1 MTKKKDAGKNSPEK
15 TGRVADMC
23 REEALLEE
31 NSRLKQEVALARE
44 VASKAIAASVAKSEF
59 LANMSHEIR
68 NPMNGVIGM
77 TGLLLDTRLNGE
89 QRYYAEM
96 VRDSAVSLL
105 SILNDILDFSKI
117 EAGRLELETLD
128 FDLPSLLQD
137 FTAAMALRAREKN
150 VVLLCSVAPDVP
162 SLLRGDPGRLRQV
175 LNNLVGNALKFTQ
188 AGEVE
193 LGVFLEEESEHFV
206 RLRFSV
212 RDTGIGIP
220 EERLPGIFDKF
231 MQVDSSTA
239 RTFGGTGLGLAISK
253 QLAEMMGGR
262 IWATSVEGKGSE
274 FCFTSA
280 MGKQREQ
287 SVPDISS
294 VDVRGVRVLVVDEK
308 PGSFKLLTTRLLSW
322 GMRPSE
328 VSDGASAL
336 SLLREAARAKDPF
349 LLAVMDTQMG
359 DMEGEALGRLI
370 RGDELLSATRTVML
384 ASIGVRGDAKRFAD
398 AGFSGYLS
406 GPLHQNDLH
415 DIFSLVLSEQRK
427 NTRVIATRHTVREAL
442 PPFDGKGAHILLA
455 EDNVTN
461 QRVAIGMLKKFGVTV
476 DVVADGL
483 EALRSLGECGYD
495 LVLMDC
501 QMPKMDGFE
510 TARRI
515 RRMEEPRRE
524 VPIVAMTAYA
534 MVGDREKCLQAGM
547 NDYIAKPILPA
558 LLVDTLKKWL
568 PKRGKGRTVPEKEGG
583 PSVPKP
589 KKTSVPKQ
597 KKTALHAPVAGASAA
612 LEQQAW
618 NRGLLLERLMG
629 DEELVMEV
637 LQDFLSELPRELR
650 KLGDVLSADDLL
662 LIERHAH
669 SIKGM
674 SACTGAEALASVAFK
689 IEERAREGDAEGAR
703 SFLPALKKEWKRLK
717 SELEEERA
725 LRGHSG
731 RTRR

>member
-15 TGRVADMC
+15 TERVADMC

-44 VASKAIAASVAKSEF
+44 AASKAIAASVAKSEF

-77 TGLLLDTRLNGE
+77 SGLLLDTRLNGE

-117 EAGRLELETLD
+117 EAGRLELEILD

-150 VVLLCSVAPDVP
+150 VSLLCSVAPDVS

-193 LGVFLEEESEHFV
+193 LGVFLEEESENFV

-231 MQVDSSTA
+231 MQVESSTA

-274 FCFTSA
+274 FCFTAA

-287 SVPDISS
+287 SVPEISS

-349 LLAVMDTQMG
+349 LLAVMDTQTG
-359 DMEGEALGRLI
+359 DMDGEALGRLI
-370 RGDELLSATRTVML
+370 KGDDLLSATRTVML

-406 GPLHQNDLH
+406 GPLLQNDLH

-483 EALRSLGECGYD
+483 EALRSLGKGGYD

-515 RRMEEPRRE
+515 RRMEGPRRE

-568 PKRGKGRTVPEKEGG
+568 PKRGKGRTAPEKEGG
-583 PSVPKP
+583 PLVPKP
-589 KKTSVPKQ
+589 KKTSTPKQ
-597 KKTALHAPVAGASAA
+597 KKTALYAPESGASAA
-612 LEQQAW
+612 PEQQAW

-650 KLGDVLSADDLL
+650 KLADVLSSDDLSL
-662 LIERHAH
+662 MERHAH

-674 SACTGAEALASVAFK
+674 SACTGAETLASVAFG
-689 IEERAREGDAEGAR
+689 IEGRAREGDAEGAR
-703 SFLPALKKEWKRLK
+703 SFLPALTKEWKRLK
-717 SELEEERA
+717 TELEEERS
-725 LRGHSG
+725 LRNQNG
-731 RTRR
+731 RTRT